1 MLKFSVDTMQ
11 KLKKTNDPAI
21 HPAIPNIWNSKP
33 DKSVPKNLPNA
44 FAE

>member
-1 MLKFSVDTMQ
+1 MFKFSVDTRQ
-11 KLKKTNDPAI
+11 KIKKTNDPAI
-21 HPAIPNIWNSKP
+21 HPEIPNIWNSNP